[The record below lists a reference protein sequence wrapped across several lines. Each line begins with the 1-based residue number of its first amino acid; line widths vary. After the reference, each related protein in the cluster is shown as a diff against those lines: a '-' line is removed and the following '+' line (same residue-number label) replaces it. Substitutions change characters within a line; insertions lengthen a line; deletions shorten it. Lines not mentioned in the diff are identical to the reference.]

1 MRNASGA
8 ETEQAAEKWLRAR
21 GLKLLA
27 RNYRC
32 RRGELDLVMLDRDS
46 VVFIEVRLRNR
57 NDFGGAA
64 ASVTATKQRRLST
77 AAAFF
82 LAAHPALH
90 RYTCRFDVVAVSQG
104 MNGQPDFYWI
114 RDAFAAWE

>member
-1 MRNASGA
+1 MRNTSGA
-8 ETEQAAEKWLRAR
+8 ETERATEKWLRAQ

-32 RRGELDLVMLDRDS
+32 RRGELDLVMLDCDS
-46 VVFIEVRLRNR
+46 VVFIEVRLRRR

-64 ASVTATKQRRLST
+64 ASVTAAKQRRLST
-77 AAAFF
+77 AAAAF
-82 LAAHPALH
+82 LAAYPALYG
-90 RYTCRFDVVAVSQG
+90 RTCRFDVVAVSQG
-104 MNGQPDFYWI
+104 LNGQPDFNWI